1 MIWNREF
8 GASAME
14 MKINSGQSEDCI
26 QSGTSLPAAGRS
38 IDLRQLGV
46 EHSRRRKYPK
56 TKNPALEKQDSNDK
70 KYPNRKLF

>member
-46 EHSRRRKYPK
+46 VIEHTPGGENTLK
-56 TKNPALEKQDSNDK
+56 TKNPALEKQDSNG
-70 KYPNRKLF
+70 RK